1 MCDMS
6 ASCSFGK
13 GTVDIAFQLS
23 DIQYIKDAA
32 VEGKTASCALL
43 QIVK

>member
-1 MCDMS
+1 MNTMQTYHT
-6 ASCSFGK
+6 FGK
-13 GTVDIAFQLS
+13 GTVDIVFQLS